1 MIPFLSVV
9 SPRKDRLIE
18 GMSRQ
23 KSKRERNIQ
32 AFVRSEAHQIT
43 RKGYEGWRFLFITF
57 AFIHSKFCSLYCTG
71 LSIEKTPTSSP
82 GRCFDSLALEKTQEA
97 LKGSLGRGVPA
108 KPSSP
113 ETLFKTKIV
122 GSTKWTAHCQPSTH
136 FLDTQCKTF
145 TLKTIQLLCVQR
157 LHFRGISYF
166 SFSHASSCHE
176 KGALLTG

>member
-1 MIPFLSVV
+1 M
-9 SPRKDRLIE
+9 RL
-18 GMSRQ
+18 
-23 KSKRERNIQ
+23 
-32 AFVRSEAHQIT
+32 V
-43 RKGYEGWRFLFITF
+43 
-57 AFIHSKFCSLYCTG
+57 HSKFCSLYCTG

-113 ETLFKTKIV
+113 DTLFKTKIV

-176 KGALLTG
+176 KGASARWVAAQGPAHSHLGHIRKCPPQSHQPFGGAGVGARVGGRADKCRAVKRALRSSFNV